1 MSSKAKNPTSDE
13 GSSGEQRKAI
23 DLNSKTKDLSAH
35 NAGKKMDTIEGGGG
49 GGLACSAI
57 PAILKNKKRIRKENK
72 RTSGMKA
79 AARQQEGLTHTI
91 TPHTEMSSK
100 PEDESSSKET
110 RIDLSQTTM
119 TVNAHKAEK
128 KIIRT
133 LELLPIPNKNML
145 EESKILPIIQRW
157 ARTKSAIPQLSEG
170 DGYSSENTSRAHT
183 PLNTPD
189 PASAKPLLEGEM
201 DTPKKLA
208 SRRLKIISENSMDSA
223 LSDTAS
229 EVELK
234 ESKEDLEPPDYL
246 PAEAGDEQPLEQE
259 AAKGGTTEVLMDT
272 TKAPAA
278 ADQEAEPEAEGKE
291 SHTPKLEDPVAAET
305 PSQDEEEGVSDV
317 ESERSQEPTDKL
329 MDLSDLA
336 TKLLDGWKELK
347 LLRQQGAR

>member
-1 MSSKAKNPTSDE
+1 
-13 GSSGEQRKAI
+13 
-23 DLNSKTKDLSAH
+23 
-35 NAGKKMDTIEGGGG
+35 
-49 GGLACSAI
+49 
-57 PAILKNKKRIRKENK
+57 
-72 RTSGMKA
+72 
-79 AARQQEGLTHTI
+79 
-91 TPHTEMSSK
+91 
-100 PEDESSSKET
+100 
-110 RIDLSQTTM
+110 
-119 TVNAHKAEK
+119 
-128 KIIRT
+128 
-133 LELLPIPNKNML
+133 ML

-157 ARTKSAIPQLSEG
+157 ARTKSAIPPQLSEG

-189 PASAKPLLEGEM
+189 PTSKPLLEGEM

-246 PAEAGDEQPLEQE
+246 PTEAGDEPPLEQE
-259 AAKGGTTEVLMDT
+259 ATKEGATEDLMEAP
-272 TKAPAA
+272 KAPAA
-278 ADQEAEPEAEGKE
+278 ADQEVEPEGEGKE

-347 LLRQQGAR
+347 LLRAARSSLTSPAGPQLPLSTPSS